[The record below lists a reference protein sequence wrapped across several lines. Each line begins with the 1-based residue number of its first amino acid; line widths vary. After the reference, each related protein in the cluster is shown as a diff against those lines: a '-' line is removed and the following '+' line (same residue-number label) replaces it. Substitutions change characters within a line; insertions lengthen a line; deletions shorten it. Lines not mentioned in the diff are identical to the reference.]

1 MWLTSKRSGWYQDFT
16 TAVQYYNNNK
26 SDNRYIKEDQDRKR
40 LGLIQFLN
48 HATTTLM
55 REWSMRRRP
64 DSFTYVEF
72 HSQPQFKLPHW
83 TNSWKWS
90 SLGKQI

>member
-48 HATTTLM
+48 HATITLM
-55 REWSMRRRP
+55 RKMVYEKATRFIHLRGIS
-64 DSFTYVEF
+64 
-72 HSQPQFKLPHW
+72 
-83 TNSWKWS
+83 
-90 SLGKQI
+90 